1 MIFVC
6 PAFGRLVPLALACL
20 LLSLPEATAIDINP
34 SKSTVPERFYNPPGS
49 KRFDPFAGDPKRV
62 QKANEVKLE
71 DFQATLAIRP
81 PIVSLSGNAPALPAP
96 ASVEEGVVETPAI
109 TTPVEGLEVTFL
121 VQNKNAKRSYT
132 LNFPDSQRFDIAIGK
147 DLENPEYLWST
158 DKKFLEEQGAS
169 FVNPGESI
177 AFREIITLDAL
188 KQKLK
193 PGTYK
198 VFVVLANYPEIQ
210 AQADLTLQP

>member
-1 MIFVC
+1 MSRRHRVYVS
-6 PAFGRLVPLALACL
+6 PRLLVWACL
-20 LLSLPEATAIDINP
+20 LLLAAHLPAIDINP

-62 QKANEVKLE
+62 QRANEVKLE
-71 DFQATLAIRP
+71 DFQATLTAKPNTI
-81 PIVSLSGNAPALPAP
+81 SLSGSNITLPSPAA
-96 ASVEEGVVETPAI
+96 AEEGVVETPAS
-109 TTPVEGLEVTFL
+109 TLSGEGLEITFL
-121 VQNKNAKRSYT
+121 IQNKNPKRSYT

-147 DLENPEYLWST
+147 SLESPDYLWSG
-158 DKKFLEEQGAS
+158 DKKFLEEAGAS

-177 AFREIITLDAL
+177 AFREVISLDVL

-198 VFVVLANYPEIQ
+198 IFMVLSNYPEIQ
-210 AQADLTLQP
+210 AQADLTIQP